1 MAIVGKLSKSKL
13 RSYMQNRHYNDIS
26 HAVDVLLAHKYISR
40 AELKLGRGRPE
51 KFYNISEKGLRLLLK
66 DDPVPEKFWRIMI
79 GLCHHRER
87 SIDRILVEELFGLMT
102 KHFLN
107 YSSERGY
114 VFHPDLFNNMEEFWR
129 ENCIMGDNKIRLDQK
144 ILEILSLHPQ
154 ITIDQLLKLANEKD
168 VESVRKIISMYSH
181 VLYKPLIVGRETY
194 PCEGSSY
201 GKRSN
206 APTLLLHNTIIIRQS
221 AKGVFKYELSLFGVM
236 LTLSLIRY
244 NETGKL
250 HHGLYYNS
258 FSSEAYFE
266 KIADNYEHKLPLI
279 FGKRHL
285 LKKFLGASMIDNF
298 DILLDRKIRAKQLE
312 TSISQGGNKEFYES
326 IDSIIKNTRNEMA
339 KIQSVGLEQLL
350 NYRAGNM
357 YSNPDSTK
365 IQPLLYKLLDISAL
379 LSPFDYDPASYVEDM
394 NMIIKSG
401 TSFINS
407 AALLTV
413 AKEYEI
419 ETIEIAFAD
428 TISLYYFLNLLSVR
442 DVLDQPRKNDHTRKV
457 SDDISPKTDN
467 YYPFSPKQI
476 ADLIF
481 SQDEDIRKWLSNWV
495 NDLLNHEHNKTIV
508 MEKIRDEIG
517 LKQN

>member
-1 MAIVGKLSKSKL
+1 MPK
-13 RSYMQNRHYNDIS
+13 RHYNDIS
-26 HAVDVLLAHKYISR
+26 HAVDILRAKKYIS
-40 AELKLGRGRPE
+40 AANWKYGRGRPQ
-51 KFYNISEKGLRLLLK
+51 KFYNINERGLRLLLT
-66 DDPVPEKFWRIMI
+66 DDPIPEKFWRIMI

-87 SIDRILVEELFGLMT
+87 SIDRTLVEELFGLMI

-114 VFHPDLFNNMEEFWR
+114 VFHPDLFNDIEEFWIT
-129 ENCIMGDNKIRLDQK
+129 NFIIGDSRINLHQK

-154 ITIDQLLKLANEKD
+154 ITNDQLLKLANEKD
-168 VESVRKIISMYSH
+168 VESLMKIISMYSP
-181 VLYKPLIVGRETY
+181 VLHKPMLISREIY
-194 PCEGSSY
+194 PREGSSY
-201 GKRSN
+201 AERSK
-206 APTLLLHNTIIIRQS
+206 APNLLLHNTVIVRQD
-221 AKGVFKYELSLFGVM
+221 AKGVVKYELSLFGVM
-236 LTLSLIRY
+236 LTLRLIRY
-244 NETGKL
+244 CETGKL
-250 HHGLYYNS
+250 HHGLYYDS
-258 FSSEAYFE
+258 LSSEAYFE
-266 KIADNYEHKLPLI
+266 KIADNYEHKLPLV

-379 LSPFDYDPASYVEDM
+379 LSPFDYDPDSYVEDM
-394 NMIIKSG
+394 NMTIKSG
-401 TSFINS
+401 ASFINL
-407 AALLTV
+407 AALQTV

-419 ETIEIAFAD
+419 ETVEIAFSD
-428 TISLYYFLNLLSVR
+428 TISLYYYLNLLSVR
-442 DVLDQPRKNDHTRKV
+442 DVLDQPRKYDHTRKV
-457 SDDISPKTDN
+457 SDDICPQTDY